1 MWGGPEGSPKI
12 CNLNVKNLTNLQLKT
27 AGCETVSCENQPKKG
42 CVIIMVSQLLD
53 GRYQIIEVI
62 ETGEFGQTYLAKD
75 IRRPGEPQCFVKHL
89 RPGSSEPKLINTTR
103 RLFQKEAEVLEKLG
117 QHDQIPQLFAY
128 FEENEEFFLVES
140 FIAGHSLST
149 EIVPGKPVTEEKI
162 IPLLK
167 ELLEILVFVH
177 GQGVIHRDIKPANLI
192 RRYADNKLVL
202 IDFGSVKEIHIAQR
216 QAPVTV
222 RIGTLEYM
230 PIEQFQYNPQL
241 NSDIYALGMIG
252 IQAMTGL
259 PAYDLP
265 KLRDLK
271 NSNRG
276 EIVWRHLTTC
286 SQALSDVLDNMVR
299 YDFRERYQSAAEA
312 LADLRKIGDRSRAR
326 IPKLTIYREEVDRRS
341 SSRGDITVV
350 GRRILEE
357 LRVSLELQPEE
368 ADAMEDEVLN
378 PYRKYREK
386 GERYEQSLQEAMQQ
400 EYPFSVETREELKRL
415 QQILGLTD
423 EDATRIEELVV
434 PKSLLGK
441 LYKAIAIVLEGHRN
455 PNPPLASS
463 AVLLG
468 VQASSTVSPE
478 VHLNGKTDL
487 SLAQPAPTGAT
498 PTERIASPSTS
509 SAAIVPKEPRKFNPY
524 IAAATIAA
532 LLAAIGGIYGYLKWQ
547 ERQQLVQQ
555 ETQQFNRIDAFY
567 QESNYEGCISQIPT
581 IANTSSAYT
590 SAQNLQEKCQA
601 GLHWKNAKV
610 KNFAQHSDAV
620 GAVAFSPDGLMLASG
635 SKDKTIQIWD
645 LATGKSIRT
654 FPGDSSTIWSVA
666 FDAKGTKLATGT
678 GFWRVMLWDLK
689 TGQVTRSLDH
699 TASVWSVAF
708 SPDGQVVA
716 SGSGDKTTKI
726 SDATT
731 GNLIQNLPDHTD
743 FVYSVAFTPD
753 GKSLVSGSKDK
764 KITIVDVATGSLI
777 KTMEGHGDQVRS
789 VAVSPDGKTIVSGS
803 YDESIKIWNV
813 ETGDLIRSIKGH
825 SDDVVSVAISPDGN
839 FIASGSKDKTI
850 KVWDFETGE
859 LLNTLTGH
867 TDEVYV
873 VTFSPDGKT
882 IASGSK
888 DNTIKLWLR

>member
-1 MWGGPEGSPKI
+1 MSK
-12 CNLNVKNLTNLQLKT
+12 KLTDLQLKT
-27 AGCETVSCENQPKKG
+27 ARSETVSCENQPKKG

-89 RPGSSEPKLINTTR
+89 RPGTSEPKLINTTR

-149 EIVPGKPVTEEKI
+149 EIVPGKPLTEEKM

-271 NSNRG
+271 NSNKG
-276 EIVWRHLTTC
+276 EIVWRHLATC
-286 SQALSDVLDNMVR
+286 SQALADVLDNMVR

-357 LRVSLELQPEE
+357 LRVSLDLQAEE
-368 ADAMEDEVLN
+368 AEAIEDEVLN

-415 QQILGLTD
+415 QQVLGLTD
-423 EDATRIEELVV
+423 EDAARIEELVV
-434 PKSLLGK
+434 PKSLFGK

-455 PNPPLASS
+455 PNPNPPSASS
-463 AVLLG
+463 TLPLG
-468 VQASSTVSPE
+468 VQAIPAVSPE
-478 VHLNGKTDL
+478 VNLNGKGDL
-487 SLAQPAPTGAT
+487 SLAQP
-498 PTERIASPSTS
+498 TERIASASANSSTS

-524 IAAATIAA
+524 LAGATIAA

-547 ERQQLVQQ
+547 ERQQRVQQ
-555 ETQQFNRIDAFY
+555 EAQQLNQIDALY
-567 QESNYEGCISQIPT
+567 KESNYEGCISQIPT
-581 IANTSSAYT
+581 IANTSSTYT
-590 SAQNLQEKCQA
+590 SAQNLQEQCQA

-610 KNFAQHSDAV
+610 KNFAQHSDPV

-654 FPGDSSTIWSVA
+654 FGGDSSTIWSVA
-666 FDAKGTKLATGT
+666 FDSNGTKLATGT

-689 TGQVTRSLDH
+689 TGQVIRSLDH

-726 SDATT
+726 SDAAT
-731 GNLIQNLPDHTD
+731 GNLQQNLPDHTD

-753 GKSLVSGSKDK
+753 GKSLVSASKDK
-764 KITIVDVATGSLI
+764 KITIVDVATGRLL
-777 KTMEGHGDQVRS
+777 KTLEGHGDAVRS

-803 YDESIKIWNV
+803 YDESIKIWNL

-825 SDDVVSVAISPDGN
+825 SDDIVSVAISPDGK

-850 KVWDFETGE
+850 KIWDFATGE

>member
-1 MWGGPEGSPKI
+1 
-12 CNLNVKNLTNLQLKT
+12 
-27 AGCETVSCENQPKKG
+27 
-42 CVIIMVSQLLD
+42 MVSQLLD

-89 RPGSSEPKLINTTR
+89 RPGTKEPKLINTTR

-128 FEENEEFFLVES
+128 FEESEEFFLVES
-140 FIAGHSLST
+140 FIPGHSLST
-149 EIVPGKPVTEEKI
+149 EIVPGKPLAEEKL

-192 RRYADNKLVL
+192 RRYSDNKLVL

-271 NSNRG
+271 NSNKG
-276 EIVWRHLTTC
+276 EIVWRHLAVC
-286 SQALSDVLDNMVR
+286 SQALADVLDNMVR
-299 YDFRERYQSAAEA
+299 YDYRERYQSAAEA

-357 LRVSLELQPEE
+357 LRVSLELLPEE
-368 ADAMEDEVLN
+368 AEAIEDEVLN
-378 PYRKYREK
+378 PYRKYRQK

-400 EYPFSVETREELKRL
+400 EYPFSMETRDELKRL
-415 QQILGLTD
+415 QQVLGLTD
-423 EDATRIEELVV
+423 EDAARIEELVV
-434 PKSLLGK
+434 PKSLFAK
-441 LYKAIAIVLEGHRN
+441 LYKAIATVLDGHRN
-455 PNPPLASS
+455 PNPKTELQPTLA
-463 AVLLG
+463 
-468 VQASSTVSPE
+468 VSPE
-478 VHLNGKTDL
+478 VDLNGKTDL

-498 PTERIASPSTS
+498 PTERIATPP
-509 SAAIVPKEPRKFNPY
+509 AIVPKEPRKFNPY
-524 IAAATIAA
+524 LAGATIAA

-547 ERQQLVQQ
+547 EGEQGLQQ
-555 ETQQFNRIDAFY
+555 EAQQFNQIESLYKA
-567 QESNYEGCISQIPT
+567 SNYEGCINQIPT
-581 IANTSSAYT
+581 IPNTNSSYD
-590 SAQNLQEKCQA
+590 SAQKLQQQCQA
-601 GLHWKNAKV
+601 GLRWKNAKV

-635 SKDKTIQIWD
+635 SKDKTVQIWD

-654 FPGDSSTIWSVA
+654 FAGDSSTIWSVA
-666 FDAKGTKLATGT
+666 FDSSGTKLATGT

-689 TGQVTRSLDH
+689 TGEGTRLLDH

-708 SPDGQVVA
+708 SPDDKLIA

-726 SDATT
+726 SDAVT
-731 GNLIQNLPDHTD
+731 GSLIYNLPDHTD

-764 KITIVDVATGSLI
+764 KITIVDVATGNLI
-777 KTMEGHGDQVRS
+777 KTLEGHGDQVRS

-803 YDESIKIWNV
+803 YDETIKIWDI

-825 SDDVVSVAISPDGN
+825 SDDVVSVAISPDGQ

-850 KVWDFETGE
+850 KIWDFATGE

-873 VTFSPDGKT
+873 VAFSPDGKT

>member
-1 MWGGPEGSPKI
+1 
-12 CNLNVKNLTNLQLKT
+12 
-27 AGCETVSCENQPKKG
+27 
-42 CVIIMVSQLLD
+42 MVSQLLD

-89 RPGSSEPKLINTTR
+89 RPGTTEPKLINTTR

-140 FIAGHSLST
+140 FVAGHSLST
-149 EIVPGKPVTEEKI
+149 EIVPGKPLTEEKM

-192 RRYADNKLVL
+192 RRYSDNKLVL

-271 NSNRG
+271 NSNKG
-276 EIVWRHLTTC
+276 EIVWRHLATC
-286 SQALSDVLDNMVR
+286 SQALADVLDNMVR

-350 GRRILEE
+350 GRRILDE
-357 LRVSLELQPEE
+357 LRVSLELLPEE
-368 ADAMEDEVLN
+368 AEAIEDEVLN

-400 EYPFSVETREELKRL
+400 EYPFSLETRDELKRL
-415 QQILGLTD
+415 QQVLGLTD
-423 EDATRIEELVV
+423 EDAAKIEELVI
-434 PKSLLGK
+434 PKSLFAK
-441 LYKAIAIVLEGHRN
+441 LYKAISTVLEGHRN
-455 PNPPLASS
+455 PNPPPASS
-463 AVLLG
+463 APHLE
-468 VQASSTVSPE
+468 VQASPAVSPQLN
-478 VHLNGKTDL
+478 LNGKTDF

-498 PTERIASPSTS
+498 PTERIASP
-509 SAAIVPKEPRKFNPY
+509 AALVPKETRKFNPY
-524 IAAATIAA
+524 LAGATMAAI
-532 LLAAIGGIYGYLKWQ
+532 LAAIGGIYGYLKWQ
-547 ERQQLVQQ
+547 EWQQLVQK
-555 ETQQFNRIDAFY
+555 ESQQLNQIAGLY
-567 QESNYEGCISQIPT
+567 KASNYEDCISQIPT
-581 IANTSSAYT
+581 IANTSSTYS
-590 SAQNLQEKCQA
+590 SAQELQEQCQA
-601 GLHWKNAKV
+601 GLRWKNAKV

-620 GAVAFSPDGLMLASG
+620 GSVAFSPDGLMLASG

-666 FDAKGTKLATGT
+666 FDSNGTKLATGT

-689 TGQVTRSLDH
+689 TGQVIRSLDH
-699 TASVWSVAF
+699 TASVWSVAL
-708 SPDGQVVA
+708 SPDGQLVA

-731 GNLIQNLPDHTD
+731 GRLIQSFPDHTD

-753 GKSLVSGSKDK
+753 GKSLVSASKDK
-764 KITIVDVATGSLI
+764 KITVVDVATGALL
-777 KTMEGHGDQVRS
+777 KTIEGHGDAVRS

-803 YDESIKIWNV
+803 YDESIKIWNI
-813 ETGDLIRSIKGH
+813 ETGDLIRSINGH
-825 SDDVVSVAISPDGN
+825 SDDIVSVAISPDGK

-850 KVWDFETGE
+850 KVWDFATGE

-867 TDEVYV
+867 SDEVYV
-873 VTFSPDGKT
+873 VTFSPDGRT

>member
-1 MWGGPEGSPKI
+1 
-12 CNLNVKNLTNLQLKT
+12 
-27 AGCETVSCENQPKKG
+27 
-42 CVIIMVSQLLD
+42 MVSQLLD

-89 RPGSSEPKLINTTR
+89 RPGTSEPKLINTTR
-103 RLFQKEAEVLEKLG
+103 RLFQKEAEVLERLG

-140 FIAGHSLST
+140 FVAGHSLST
-149 EIVPGKPVTEEKI
+149 EIVPGKPLTEEQM

-192 RRYADNKLVL
+192 RRYSDNKLVL

-276 EIVWRHLTTC
+276 EIVWRHLAVC
-286 SQALSDVLDNMVR
+286 SQALADVLDNMVR

-326 IPKLTIYREEVDRRS
+326 VPKLTIYREEVDRRS

-357 LRVSLELQPEE
+357 LRVSLELLPEE
-368 ADAMEDEVLN
+368 SDAIEDEVLN

-400 EYPFSVETREELKRL
+400 EYPFSVGTREELKRL
-415 QQILGLTD
+415 QQVLGLTD

-434 PKSLLGK
+434 PKSLFSK
-441 LYKAIAIVLEGHRN
+441 LYKAISIVLEGHRN
-455 PNPPLASS
+455 PNSNPNQPPPSSTQIEVQTSS
-463 AVLLG
+463 AV
-468 VQASSTVSPE
+468 SPE
-478 VHLNGKTDL
+478 INLNGKSDL
-487 SLAQPAPTGAT
+487 SIAPT
-498 PTERIASPSTS
+498 
-509 SAAIVPKEPRKFNPY
+509 AAIAPKEPRKFNPY
-524 IAAATIAA
+524 LAGATIAA
-532 LLAAIGGIYGYLKWQ
+532 LLTAIGGIYGYLKWQ
-547 ERQQLVQQ
+547 ETQQRVQQ
-555 ETQQFNRIDAFY
+555 ESQQLSQIKALY
-567 QESNYEGCISQIPT
+567 TASNYEGCISQIPT
-581 IANTSSAYT
+581 VANTSSSYA
-590 SAQNLQEKCQA
+590 SAQKLQEQCQS
-601 GLHWKNAKV
+601 GLSWKNAKV

-620 GAVAFSPDGLMLASG
+620 GSVAFSPDGLMLASG

-654 FPGDSSTIWSVA
+654 FAGDSSTIWSVA
-666 FDAKGTKLATGT
+666 FDSNGTKLATGT

-689 TGQVTRSLDH
+689 TGQATRTLDH
-699 TASVWSVAF
+699 TASVWSVAL
-708 SPDGQVVA
+708 SPDGKLIA

-731 GNLIQNLPDHTD
+731 GALIYNLPDHTD

-753 GKSLVSGSKDK
+753 GKSLVSASKDK
-764 KITIVDVATGSLI
+764 KITIVDVETGKLL
-777 KTMEGHGDQVRS
+777 KTIEGHGDQVRS
-789 VAVSPDGKTIVSGS
+789 VAVTPDGKTIVSGS
-803 YDESIKIWNV
+803 YDESIKIWNL
-813 ETGDLIRSIKGH
+813 ETGDLMRSIKGH
-825 SDDVVSVAISPDGN
+825 SDDVVSVAISPDGK

-850 KVWDFETGE
+850 KIWDLATGE

>member
-1 MWGGPEGSPKI
+1 
-12 CNLNVKNLTNLQLKT
+12 
-27 AGCETVSCENQPKKG
+27 
-42 CVIIMVSQLLD
+42 MVSQLLD

-89 RPGSSEPKLINTTR
+89 RPGTTEPKLINTTR

-140 FIAGHSLST
+140 FVAGHSLST
-149 EIVPGKPVTEEKI
+149 EIVPGKPLSEEKMI
-162 IPLLK
+162 ALLK

-177 GQGVIHRDIKPANLI
+177 GQGVIHRDIKPGNLI
-192 RRYADNKLVL
+192 RRYSDNKLVL

-271 NSNRG
+271 NSNKG
-276 EIVWRHLTTC
+276 EIVWRHLATC
-286 SQALSDVLDNMVR
+286 SQALADVLDNMVR

-350 GRRILEE
+350 GRRILDE
-357 LRVSLELQPEE
+357 LRVSLELLPEE
-368 ADAMEDEVLN
+368 AEAIEDEVLN

-400 EYPFSVETREELKRL
+400 EYPFSQETRDELKRL
-415 QQILGLTD
+415 QQVLGLTD
-423 EDATRIEELVV
+423 EDAAKIEELVI
-434 PKSLLGK
+434 PKSLFAK
-441 LYKAIAIVLEGHRN
+441 LYKAISTVLEGHRN
-455 PNPPLASS
+455 PSGPAASS
-463 AVLLG
+463 APHLEL
-468 VQASSTVSPE
+468 QASPAVSPQ
-478 VHLNGKTDL
+478 VNLNGKTDF

-498 PTERIASPSTS
+498 PTERIASA
-509 SAAIVPKEPRKFNPY
+509 AAIVPKETRKFNPY
-524 IAAATIAA
+524 LAGATMAAI
-532 LLAAIGGIYGYLKWQ
+532 LAAIGGIYGYLKWQ
-547 ERQQLVQQ
+547 EWQQRAQKESQQLNQI
-555 ETQQFNRIDAFY
+555 EALY
-567 QESNYEGCISQIPT
+567 KASNYEGCISQIPT
-581 IANTSSAYT
+581 IANTSSSYS
-590 SAQNLQEKCQA
+590 SAQKLQEQCQS
-601 GLHWKNAKV
+601 GLRWKNAKV

-620 GAVAFSPDGLMLASG
+620 GSVAFSPDGLMLASG

-666 FDAKGTKLATGT
+666 FDSNGTKLATGT

-689 TGQVTRSLDH
+689 TGQVIRSLDH
-699 TASVWSVAF
+699 TASVWSVAL
-708 SPDGQVVA
+708 SPDGQLVA

-726 SDATT
+726 SDAAT
-731 GNLIQNLPDHTD
+731 GSVIQNLPDHTD

-753 GKSLVSGSKDK
+753 GKSLVSASKDK
-764 KITIVDVATGSLI
+764 TITIVDVATGRLL
-777 KTMEGHGDQVRS
+777 KTLQGHGEPVRS
-789 VAVSPDGKTIVSGS
+789 IAISPDGKTIVSGS
-803 YDESIKIWNV
+803 YDESIKIWNL

-825 SDDVVSVAISPDGN
+825 SDDIVSVAISPDGK

-850 KVWDFETGE
+850 KIWDFATGE

-867 TDEVYV
+867 SDEVYA

>member
-1 MWGGPEGSPKI
+1 
-12 CNLNVKNLTNLQLKT
+12 
-27 AGCETVSCENQPKKG
+27 
-42 CVIIMVSQLLD
+42 MVSQLLD

-75 IRRPGEPQCFVKHL
+75 TRRPGEPQCFVKHL
-89 RPGSSEPKLINTTR
+89 RPGTSEPKLINTTR
-103 RLFQKEAEVLEKLG
+103 RLFEKEAEVLEKLG

-128 FEENEEFFLVES
+128 FEEREEFFLVES
-140 FIAGHSLST
+140 FIAGNSLST
-149 EIVPGKPVTEEKI
+149 EIVPGKPLTEEQM

-192 RRYADNKLVL
+192 RRYSDNKLVL

-216 QAPVTV
+216 QAPITV

-252 IQAMTGL
+252 VQAMTGL

-271 NSNRG
+271 NSSRG
-276 EIVWRHLTTC
+276 EIVWRHLAVC
-286 SQALSDVLDNMVR
+286 SQALADVLDNMVR

-312 LADLRKIGDRSRAR
+312 LADLRKIGDRSRVR
-326 IPKLTIYREEVDRRS
+326 VPKLTIYREEVDRRS

-357 LRVSLELQPEE
+357 LRVSLELLPEE
-368 ADAMEDEVLN
+368 SDAIEDEVLN

-400 EYPFSVETREELKRL
+400 EYPFSVGTREELKRL
-415 QQILGLTD
+415 QQVLGLTD
-423 EDATRIEELVV
+423 EDAARIEELVV
-434 PKSLLGK
+434 PKSLFAK
-441 LYKAIAIVLEGHRN
+441 LYKAISIVLEGHRN
-455 PNPPLASS
+455 PNPNLPPASTTQVEVQTSS
-463 AVLLG
+463 A
-468 VQASSTVSPE
+468 VSPE
-478 VHLNGKTDL
+478 VNLNGKSDL
-487 SLAQPAPTGAT
+487 SLAQPAPTGTT
-498 PTERIASPSTS
+498 PTERIGSST
-509 SAAIVPKEPRKFNPY
+509 AIVPKEPRKFNPY
-524 IAAATIAA
+524 LAGATIAA
-532 LLAAIGGIYGYLKWQ
+532 LLTAIGGIYGYLKWQ
-547 ERQQLVQQ
+547 ETQQRAQQESQQLSQI
-555 ETQQFNRIDAFY
+555 EALYTA
-567 QESNYEGCISQIPT
+567 SNYEGCISQIPT
-581 IANTSSAYT
+581 VAKTSSSYT
-590 SAQNLQEKCQA
+590 SAQKLQEQCQS
-601 GLHWKNAKV
+601 GLRWKNAKV

-620 GAVAFSPDGLMLASG
+620 GSVAFSPDGLMLASG

-654 FPGDSSTIWSVA
+654 FAGDSSTVWSVT
-666 FDAKGTKLATGT
+666 FDSSGTKLATGT

-689 TGQVTRSLDH
+689 TGQATRILDH
-699 TASVWSVAF
+699 TASVWSVAL
-708 SPDGQVVA
+708 SPDGKLIA

-731 GNLIQNLPDHTD
+731 GSLIYNLPDHTD

-753 GKSLVSGSKDK
+753 GKSLVSASKDK
-764 KITIVDVATGSLI
+764 KITIVDVETGKLL
-777 KTMEGHGDQVRS
+777 KTLEGHGDQVRS

-803 YDESIKIWNV
+803 YDESIKIWNL
-813 ETGDLIRSIKGH
+813 ETGDLMRSIKGH
-825 SDDVVSVAISPDGN
+825 SDDIVSVAISPDGK

-850 KVWDFETGE
+850 KIWDFDTGE

>member
-1 MWGGPEGSPKI
+1 
-12 CNLNVKNLTNLQLKT
+12 
-27 AGCETVSCENQPKKG
+27 
-42 CVIIMVSQLLD
+42 MVSQLLD

-89 RPGSSEPKLINTTR
+89 RPGTTEPKLINTTR

-140 FIAGHSLST
+140 FVAGHSLST
-149 EIVPGKPVTEEKI
+149 EIVPGKPLTEEKVI
-162 IPLLK
+162 ALLK

-192 RRYADNKLVL
+192 RRYSDNKLVL

-271 NSNRG
+271 NSNKG
-276 EIVWRHLTTC
+276 EIVWRHLATC
-286 SQALSDVLDNMVR
+286 SQALADVLDNMVR

-350 GRRILEE
+350 GRRILDE
-357 LRVSLELQPEE
+357 LRVSLELLPEE
-368 ADAMEDEVLN
+368 AEAIEDEVLN

-400 EYPFSVETREELKRL
+400 EYPFSPETREELKRL
-415 QQILGLTD
+415 QQVLGLTD
-423 EDATRIEELVV
+423 EDATTIEELVI
-434 PKSLLGK
+434 PKSLFAK
-441 LYKAIAIVLEGHRN
+441 LYKAIATVLEGHRN
-455 PNPPLASS
+455 PNRPP
-463 AVLLG
+463 
-468 VQASSTVSPE
+468 ASSTPQLVELQASPAVSPQ
-478 VHLNGKTDL
+478 VNLNGKTDL
-487 SLAQPAPTGAT
+487 S
-498 PTERIASPSTS
+498 SS
-509 SAAIVPKEPRKFNPY
+509 SAAGIVPKETRKFNPY
-524 IAAATIAA
+524 LAGATIAA
-532 LLAAIGGIYGYLKWQ
+532 ILAAIGGIYGYLKFQQWQ
-547 ERQQLVQQ
+547 QRVQKESQQLNQIQ
-555 ETQQFNRIDAFY
+555 ALY
-567 QESNYEGCISQIPT
+567 KASNYEGCISKIPT
-581 IANTSSAYT
+581 ITKTST
-590 SAQNLQEKCQA
+590 SYSSGQKLQEQCQS
-601 GLHWKNAKV
+601 GLQWKNAKV

-620 GAVAFSPDGLMLASG
+620 GSVAFSPDGLMLASG
-635 SKDKTIQIWD
+635 SKDKTLQIWD

-654 FPGDSSTIWSVA
+654 FAGDSSTVWSVA
-666 FDAKGTKLATGT
+666 FDSNGTRLATGT

-689 TGQVTRSLDH
+689 TGQVIRSLDH
-699 TASVWSVAF
+699 TASVWSVAL
-708 SPDGQVVA
+708 SPDGQLIA
-716 SGSGDKTTKI
+716 SGSGDKTTKM

-731 GNLIQNLPDHTD
+731 GRLIQNLPDHTD

-753 GKSLVSGSKDK
+753 GKSLISASKDK
-764 KITIVDVATGSLI
+764 KITVVDVATGGLL
-777 KTMEGHGDQVRS
+777 KTLEGHGDAVRS

-803 YDESIKIWNV
+803 YDESIKIWNL

-825 SDDVVSVAISPDGN
+825 SDDIVSVAISPDGK

-850 KVWDFETGE
+850 KIWDLATGE

-867 TDEVYV
+867 SDEVYV

>member
-1 MWGGPEGSPKI
+1 
-12 CNLNVKNLTNLQLKT
+12 
-27 AGCETVSCENQPKKG
+27 
-42 CVIIMVSQLLD
+42 MVSQLLD

-89 RPGSSEPKLINTTR
+89 RPGTSEPKLINTTR
-103 RLFQKEAEVLEKLG
+103 RLFQKEAEVLERLG

-140 FIAGHSLST
+140 FVAGHSLST
-149 EIVPGKPVTEEKI
+149 EIVPGKPLTEEQM

-192 RRYADNKLVL
+192 RRYSDNKLVL

-276 EIVWRHLTTC
+276 EIVWRHLAVC
-286 SQALSDVLDNMVR
+286 SQALADVLDNMVR

-326 IPKLTIYREEVDRRS
+326 VPKLTIYREEVDRRS

-357 LRVSLELQPEE
+357 LRVSLELLPEE
-368 ADAMEDEVLN
+368 SDAIEDEVLN

-400 EYPFSVETREELKRL
+400 EYPFSVGTREELKRL
-415 QQILGLTD
+415 QQVLGLTD

-434 PKSLLGK
+434 PKSLFSK

-455 PNPPLASS
+455 PNSNPNQPPPSNTQIEVQTSS
-463 AVLLG
+463 AV
-468 VQASSTVSPE
+468 SPE
-478 VHLNGKTDL
+478 INLNGKSDL
-487 SLAQPAPTGAT
+487 SIAPT
-498 PTERIASPSTS
+498 
-509 SAAIVPKEPRKFNPY
+509 AAIAPKEPRKFNPY
-524 IAAATIAA
+524 LAGATIAA
-532 LLAAIGGIYGYLKWQ
+532 LLTAIGGIYGYLKWQ
-547 ERQQLVQQ
+547 ETQQRVQQ
-555 ETQQFNRIDAFY
+555 ESQQLSQIEALY
-567 QESNYEGCISQIPT
+567 TASNYEGCISQIPT
-581 IANTSSAYT
+581 IATTSTSYA
-590 SAQNLQEKCQA
+590 SAQNLQEQCQA
-601 GLHWKNAKV
+601 GLRWKNAKV

-620 GAVAFSPDGLMLASG
+620 GSVAFSPDGLMLASG

-654 FPGDSSTIWSVA
+654 FAGDSSTIWSVA
-666 FDAKGTKLATGT
+666 FDSNGTKLATGT

-689 TGQVTRSLDH
+689 TGQATRTLDH
-699 TASVWSVAF
+699 TASVWSVAL
-708 SPDGQVVA
+708 SPDGKLIA

-726 SDATT
+726 SDATN
-731 GNLIQNLPDHTD
+731 GNLIYNLPDHTD

-753 GKSLVSGSKDK
+753 GKSLVSASKDK
-764 KITIVDVATGSLI
+764 KITIVDVETGKLL
-777 KTMEGHGDQVRS
+777 KTLEGHGDQVRS
-789 VAVSPDGKTIVSGS
+789 VAVTPDGKTIVSGS
-803 YDESIKIWNV
+803 YDESIKIWNL
-813 ETGDLIRSIKGH
+813 ETGDLMRSIKGH
-825 SDDVVSVAISPDGN
+825 SDDVVSVAISPDGK

-850 KVWDFETGE
+850 KIWDLATGE

>member
-1 MWGGPEGSPKI
+1 
-12 CNLNVKNLTNLQLKT
+12 
-27 AGCETVSCENQPKKG
+27 
-42 CVIIMVSQLLD
+42 MVSQLLD

-89 RPGSSEPKLINTTR
+89 RPGTSEPKLINTTR

-140 FIAGHSLST
+140 FVAGHSLST
-149 EIVPGKPVTEEKI
+149 EIVPGKPLTEEKVI
-162 IPLLK
+162 ALLK

-192 RRYADNKLVL
+192 RRYSDNKLVL

-271 NSNRG
+271 NSNKG
-276 EIVWRHLTTC
+276 EIVWRHLATC
-286 SQALSDVLDNMVR
+286 SQGLADVLDNMVR

-350 GRRILEE
+350 GRRILDE
-357 LRVSLELQPEE
+357 LRVSLELLPEE
-368 ADAMEDEVLN
+368 AEAIEDEVLN

-400 EYPFSVETREELKRL
+400 EYPFSLETRDELKRL
-415 QQILGLTD
+415 QQVLGLTD
-423 EDATRIEELVV
+423 EDAARIEELVI
-434 PKSLLGK
+434 PKSLFAK
-441 LYKAIAIVLEGHRN
+441 LYKAIATVLEGHRN
-455 PNPPLASS
+455 PNGPPASS
-463 AVLLG
+463 APQLEL
-468 VQASSTVSPE
+468 QASPAVSPQ
-478 VHLNGKTDL
+478 VNLNGKTHL
-487 SLAQPAPTGAT
+487 S
-498 PTERIASPSTS
+498 RASA
-509 SAAIVPKEPRKFNPY
+509 AAIVPKKTRKFNFY
-524 IAAATIAA
+524 LAGATIAA
-532 LLAAIGGIYGYLKWQ
+532 ILAAIGGIYGYLKVQQWQ
-547 ERQQLVQQ
+547 QRVQKESQQLNQI
-555 ETQQFNRIDAFY
+555 EALY
-567 QESNYEGCISQIPT
+567 KASNYEGCISQIPT
-581 IANTSSAYT
+581 IANTSSSYS
-590 SAQNLQEKCQA
+590 SAQKLQEQCQS
-601 GLHWKNAKV
+601 GLLWKNAKV

-620 GAVAFSPDGLMLASG
+620 GSVAFSPDGLMLASG

-645 LATGKSIRT
+645 LATGKSLRT
-654 FPGDSSTIWSVA
+654 FAGDSSTIWSVA
-666 FDAKGTKLATGT
+666 FDSNGTRLATGT

-689 TGQVTRSLDH
+689 TGQVIRSLDH
-699 TASVWSVAF
+699 TASVWSVAL
-708 SPDGQVVA
+708 SPDGQLIA

-731 GNLIQNLPDHTD
+731 GSLIQNLSDHTD

-753 GKSLVSGSKDK
+753 GKSLISASKDK
-764 KITIVDVATGSLI
+764 KITVVDVATRGLL
-777 KTMEGHGDQVRS
+777 KTLEGHGDAVRS

-803 YDESIKIWNV
+803 HDETIKIWNL

-825 SDDVVSVAISPDGN
+825 SDDIVSVAISPDGK

-850 KVWDFETGE
+850 KIWELATGE

-867 TDEVYV
+867 SDEVYV

>member
-1 MWGGPEGSPKI
+1 
-12 CNLNVKNLTNLQLKT
+12 
-27 AGCETVSCENQPKKG
+27 
-42 CVIIMVSQLLD
+42 MVSQLLD

-89 RPGSSEPKLINTTR
+89 RPGTSEPKLINTTR
-103 RLFQKEAEVLEKLG
+103 RLFQKEAEVLERLG

-140 FIAGHSLST
+140 FVAGHSLST
-149 EIVPGKPVTEEKI
+149 EIVPGKPLTEEQM

-192 RRYADNKLVL
+192 RRYSDNKLVL

-276 EIVWRHLTTC
+276 EIVWRHLAVC
-286 SQALSDVLDNMVR
+286 SQALADVLDNMVR

-326 IPKLTIYREEVDRRS
+326 VPKLTIYREEVDRRS

-357 LRVSLELQPEE
+357 LRVSLELLPEE
-368 ADAMEDEVLN
+368 SDAIEDEVLN

-400 EYPFSVETREELKRL
+400 EYPFSVGTREELKRL
-415 QQILGLTD
+415 QQVLGLTD

-434 PKSLLGK
+434 PKSLFAK
-441 LYKAIAIVLEGHRN
+441 LYKAISIVLEGHRN
-455 PNPPLASS
+455 PNSNPNQPPPSNTQIEVQTSS
-463 AVLLG
+463 AV
-468 VQASSTVSPE
+468 SPE
-478 VHLNGKTDL
+478 INLNGKSDL
-487 SLAQPAPTGAT
+487 SIAPT
-498 PTERIASPSTS
+498 
-509 SAAIVPKEPRKFNPY
+509 AAIAPKEPRKFNPY
-524 IAAATIAA
+524 LAGATIAA
-532 LLAAIGGIYGYLKWQ
+532 LLTAIGGIYGYLKWQ
-547 ERQQLVQQ
+547 ETQQRVQQ
-555 ETQQFNRIDAFY
+555 ESQQLSQIEALY
-567 QESNYEGCISQIPT
+567 TASNYEGCISQIPT
-581 IANTSSAYT
+581 VANTSSSYA
-590 SAQNLQEKCQA
+590 SAQKLQEQCQS
-601 GLHWKNAKV
+601 GLSWKNAKV

-620 GAVAFSPDGLMLASG
+620 GSVAFSPDGLMLASG

-654 FPGDSSTIWSVA
+654 FAGDSSTIWSVA
-666 FDAKGTKLATGT
+666 FDSNGTKLATGT

-689 TGQVTRSLDH
+689 TGQATRTLDH
-699 TASVWSVAF
+699 TASVWSVAL
-708 SPDGQVVA
+708 SPDGKLIA

-731 GNLIQNLPDHTD
+731 GALIYNLPDHTD

-753 GKSLVSGSKDK
+753 GKSLVSASKDK
-764 KITIVDVATGSLI
+764 KITIVDVETGKLL
-777 KTMEGHGDQVRS
+777 KTIEGHGDQVRS
-789 VAVSPDGKTIVSGS
+789 VAVTPDGKTIVSGS
-803 YDESIKIWNV
+803 YDESIKIWNL
-813 ETGDLIRSIKGH
+813 ETGDLMRSIKGH
-825 SDDVVSVAISPDGN
+825 SDDVVSVAISPDGK

-850 KVWDFETGE
+850 KIWDLATGE

>member
-1 MWGGPEGSPKI
+1 
-12 CNLNVKNLTNLQLKT
+12 
-27 AGCETVSCENQPKKG
+27 
-42 CVIIMVSQLLD
+42 MVSQLLD

-89 RPGSSEPKLINTTR
+89 RPGTTEPKLINTTR

-140 FIAGHSLST
+140 FVAGHSLST
-149 EIVPGKPVTEEKI
+149 EIVPGKPLSEEKMI
-162 IPLLK
+162 ALLK

-192 RRYADNKLVL
+192 RRYSDNKLVL

-271 NSNRG
+271 NSNKG
-276 EIVWRHLTTC
+276 EIVWRHLATC
-286 SQALSDVLDNMVR
+286 SQALADVLDNMVR

-350 GRRILEE
+350 GRRILDE
-357 LRVSLELQPEE
+357 LRVSLELLPEE
-368 ADAMEDEVLN
+368 AEAIEDEVLN

-415 QQILGLTD
+415 QQVLGLTD
-423 EDATRIEELVV
+423 EDAATIEELVI
-434 PKSLLGK
+434 PKSLFAK
-441 LYKAIAIVLEGHRN
+441 LYKAITTVLEGHRN
-455 PNPPLASS
+455 PNGLPPSS
-463 AVLLG
+463 APHLEL
-468 VQASSTVSPE
+468 QASPAVSPQ
-478 VHLNGKTDL
+478 VNLNGKTDL

-498 PTERIASPSTS
+498 PTERIASP
-509 SAAIVPKEPRKFNPY
+509 AAIVPKETRKFNPY
-524 IAAATIAA
+524 LAGATIAA
-532 LLAAIGGIYGYLKWQ
+532 ILAAIGGVYGYLKWQ
-547 ERQQLVQQ
+547 EWQQRVQKESQ
-555 ETQQFNRIDAFY
+555 QITQIEALY
-567 QESNYEGCISQIPT
+567 KASNYEGCISQIPT
-581 IANTSSAYT
+581 IADTSSSYS
-590 SAQNLQEKCQA
+590 SAQELQEQCQA
-601 GLHWKNAKV
+601 GLRWKNAKV

-620 GAVAFSPDGLMLASG
+620 GSVAFSPDGLMLASG
-635 SKDKTIQIWD
+635 SKDKSIQIWD

-654 FPGDSSTIWSVA
+654 FPGDSSTVWSVA
-666 FDAKGTKLATGT
+666 FDSNGTRLATGT

-689 TGQVTRSLDH
+689 TGQVIRSLDH
-699 TASVWSVAF
+699 TASVWSVAL
-708 SPDGQVVA
+708 SPDGQLVA
-716 SGSGDKTTKI
+716 SASGDKTTKI

-731 GNLIQNLPDHTD
+731 GRLIYNLPDHTD

-753 GKSLVSGSKDK
+753 GKSLISASKDN
-764 KITIVDVATGSLI
+764 KITVVDVATGRLL
-777 KTMEGHGDQVRS
+777 TTLEGHGDAVRS

-803 YDESIKIWNV
+803 YDESIKIWNL

-825 SDDVVSVAISPDGN
+825 SDDIVSVAISPDGQ

-850 KVWDFETGE
+850 KIWDFATGE

-867 TDEVYV
+867 SDEVYV

>member
-1 MWGGPEGSPKI
+1 
-12 CNLNVKNLTNLQLKT
+12 
-27 AGCETVSCENQPKKG
+27 
-42 CVIIMVSQLLD
+42 MVSQLLD

-75 IRRPGEPQCFVKHL
+75 TRRPGEPQCFVKHL
-89 RPGSSEPKLINTTR
+89 RPGTSEPKLINTTR
-103 RLFQKEAEVLEKLG
+103 RLFEKEAEVLEKLG

-128 FEENEEFFLVES
+128 FEEREEFFLVES
-140 FIAGHSLST
+140 FVAGNSLST
-149 EIVPGKPVTEEKI
+149 EIVPGKPLTEEQM

-192 RRYADNKLVL
+192 RRYSDNKLVL

-216 QAPVTV
+216 QAPITV

-271 NSNRG
+271 NSSRG

-286 SQALSDVLDNMVR
+286 SQALADVLDNMVR

-312 LADLRKIGDRSRAR
+312 LADLRKIGDRSRVR
-326 IPKLTIYREEVDRRS
+326 VPKLTIYREEVDRRS
-341 SSRGDITVV
+341 SSRGDITLV

-357 LRVSLELQPEE
+357 LRVSLELLPEE
-368 ADAMEDEVLN
+368 SEAIEDEVLN

-415 QQILGLTD
+415 QQVLGLTD
-423 EDATRIEELVV
+423 EDAIRIEELVV

-455 PNPPLASS
+455 PNPNLPTASTTQVEVQTSS
-463 AVLLG
+463 A
-468 VQASSTVSPE
+468 VSPE
-478 VHLNGKTDL
+478 VNLNGKSDL
-487 SLAQPAPTGAT
+487 SLAQPAPTGTT
-498 PTERIASPSTS
+498 PTERIGSST
-509 SAAIVPKEPRKFNPY
+509 AISPKEPRKFNPY
-524 IAAATIAA
+524 LAGATIAA
-532 LLAAIGGIYGYLKWQ
+532 LLTAIGGIYGYLKWQ
-547 ERQQLVQQ
+547 ERQQQVQQ

-581 IANTSSAYT
+581 IANTSSTYT

-654 FPGDSSTIWSVA
+654 FPGDSATIWSVA

-731 GNLIQNLPDHTD
+731 GSLIYNLPDHTD

-753 GKSLVSGSKDK
+753 GKSLVSASKDK
-764 KITIVDVATGSLI
+764 KITIVDVETGKLL
-777 KTMEGHGDQVRS
+777 KTLEGHGDQVRS

-803 YDESIKIWNV
+803 YDESIKIWNL

-825 SDDVVSVAISPDGN
+825 SDDIVSVAISPDGK

-850 KVWDFETGE
+850 KIWDFDTGE

>member
-1 MWGGPEGSPKI
+1 
-12 CNLNVKNLTNLQLKT
+12 
-27 AGCETVSCENQPKKG
+27 
-42 CVIIMVSQLLD
+42 MVSQLLD

-89 RPGSSEPKLINTTR
+89 RPGTTEPKLINTTR
-103 RLFQKEAEVLEKLG
+103 RLFQKEAEVLERLG

-140 FIAGHSLST
+140 FVAGHSLST
-149 EIVPGKPVTEEKI
+149 EIVPGKPLSEEKMI
-162 IPLLK
+162 SLLK

-192 RRYADNKLVL
+192 RRYSDNKLVL

-271 NSNRG
+271 NSNKG
-276 EIVWRHLTTC
+276 EIVWRHLATC
-286 SQALSDVLDNMVR
+286 SQALADVLDNMVR

-350 GRRILEE
+350 GRRILDE
-357 LRVSLELQPEE
+357 LRVSLELLPEE
-368 ADAMEDEVLN
+368 AEAIEDEVLN
-378 PYRKYREK
+378 PYRKYRQK

-400 EYPFSVETREELKRL
+400 EYPFSQETRDELKRL
-415 QQILGLTD
+415 QQVLGLTD
-423 EDATRIEELVV
+423 EDAAKIEELVI
-434 PKSLLGK
+434 PKSLFAK
-441 LYKAIAIVLEGHRN
+441 LYKAISTVLEGHRN
-455 PNPPLASS
+455 PSGLPASS
-463 AVLLG
+463 APQLEL
-468 VQASSTVSPE
+468 QASPAVSSQ
-478 VHLNGKTDL
+478 VNLNGKTDF

-498 PTERIASPSTS
+498 PTERIASP
-509 SAAIVPKEPRKFNPY
+509 AALVPKETRKFNPY
-524 IAAATIAA
+524 LAGATIAA
-532 LLAAIGGIYGYLKWQ
+532 ILAAIGGLYGYLKWQ
-547 ERQQLVQQ
+547 EWEQRAQKESQQLNQ
-555 ETQQFNRIDAFY
+555 IAALY
-567 QESNYEGCISQIPT
+567 KASNYEDCISQIPT
-581 IANTSSAYT
+581 IANTSSSYA
-590 SAQNLQEKCQA
+590 SALELQEQCQA
-601 GLHWKNAKV
+601 GLRWKNAKV

-620 GAVAFSPDGLMLASG
+620 GSVAFSPDGLMLASG

-666 FDAKGTKLATGT
+666 FDSNGTKLATGT

-689 TGQVTRSLDH
+689 TGQVIRSLDH
-699 TASVWSVAF
+699 TASVWSVAL
-708 SPDGQVVA
+708 SPDGELVA

-726 SDATT
+726 SDAAT
-731 GNLIQNLPDHTD
+731 GTLIQNFPDHTD

-753 GKSLVSGSKDK
+753 GKSLVSASKDK
-764 KITIVDVATGSLI
+764 KITVVDVATGRLL
-777 KTMEGHGDQVRS
+777 KTIEGHGDAVRS
-789 VAVSPDGKTIVSGS
+789 VAVSPDGQTIVSGS
-803 YDESIKIWNV
+803 YDESIKIWNI
-813 ETGDLIRSIKGH
+813 ETGDLIRSIQGH
-825 SDDVVSVAISPDGN
+825 SDDIVSVAISPDGK

-850 KVWDFETGE
+850 KVWDFATGE

-867 TDEVYV
+867 SDEVYV

>member
-1 MWGGPEGSPKI
+1 
-12 CNLNVKNLTNLQLKT
+12 
-27 AGCETVSCENQPKKG
+27 
-42 CVIIMVSQLLD
+42 MVSQLLD

-75 IRRPGEPQCFVKHL
+75 TRRPGEPQCFVKHL
-89 RPGSSEPKLINTTR
+89 RPGTSEPKLINTTR

-149 EIVPGKPVTEEKI
+149 EIVPGKPVAEEKV

-276 EIVWRHLTTC
+276 EIVWRHLTSC
-286 SQALSDVLDNMVR
+286 SQALADVLDNMVR

-312 LADLRKIGDRSRAR
+312 LADLRKIGDRSRTR
-326 IPKLTIYREEVDRRS
+326 VPKLTIYREEVDRRS

-368 ADAMEDEVLN
+368 AEAIEDEVLN

-386 GERYEQSLQEAMQQ
+386 GERYEQSLQETMQQ
-400 EYPFSVETREELKRL
+400 EYPFSANTREELKRL
-415 QQILGLTD
+415 QQVLGLTD
-423 EDATRIEELVV
+423 EDAARIEELVV
-434 PKSLLGK
+434 PKSLFGK

-455 PNPPLASS
+455 PNAIVPPASS
-463 AVLLG
+463 TLPLG
-468 VQASSTVSPE
+468 VQAIPAASPE
-478 VHLNGKTDL
+478 VNLNGKGNL
-487 SLAQPAPTGAT
+487 S
-498 PTERIASPSTS
+498 IALDSTS
-509 SAAIVPKEPRKFNPY
+509 ASAIVPKEPRKINPY

-532 LLAAIGGIYGYLKWQ
+532 LLTAIGGIYGYLKWQ
-547 ERQQLVQQ
+547 ERQQQVQQ
-555 ETQQFNRIDAFY
+555 ETQQFNQIEAFY

-581 IANTSSAYT
+581 IAKTSSTYT

-689 TGQVTRSLDH
+689 TGQATRSLDH
-699 TASVWSVAF
+699 SASVWSVAI
-708 SPDGQVVA
+708 SPDGQLVA
-716 SGSGDKTTKI
+716 SASGDKTTKI

-731 GNLIQNLPDHTD
+731 GNLLQNLPDHTD

-753 GKSLVSGSKDK
+753 GKNLVSASKDK
-764 KITIVDVATGSLI
+764 KITIVDVATGRLL
-777 KTMEGHGDQVRS
+777 KTIEGHGDAVRS

-803 YDESIKIWNV
+803 YDESIKIWNL
-813 ETGDLIRSIKGH
+813 ESGDLIRSIKGH
-825 SDDVVSVAISPDGN
+825 SDDIVSVAISPDGK

-850 KVWDFETGE
+850 KIWDFDTGE

>member
-1 MWGGPEGSPKI
+1 
-12 CNLNVKNLTNLQLKT
+12 
-27 AGCETVSCENQPKKG
+27 
-42 CVIIMVSQLLD
+42 MVSQLLD

-75 IRRPGEPQCFVKHL
+75 TRRPGEPQCFVKHL
-89 RPGSSEPKLINTTR
+89 RPGTSEPKLINTTR

-128 FEENEEFFLVES
+128 FEEDEEFFLVES
-140 FIAGHSLST
+140 FVAGHSLST
-149 EIVPGKPVTEEKI
+149 EIVPGKPLTEEQM

-192 RRYADNKLVL
+192 RRYPDNKLVL

-276 EIVWRHLTTC
+276 EIVWRHLAAC
-286 SQALSDVLDNMVR
+286 SQALADVLDNMVR

-326 IPKLTIYREEVDRRS
+326 VPKLTIYREEVDRRS

-357 LRVSLELQPEE
+357 LRVSLELLPEE
-368 ADAMEDEVLN
+368 SDAIEDEVLN

-400 EYPFSVETREELKRL
+400 EYPFSAETREELKRL
-415 QQILGLTD
+415 QQVLGLTD
-423 EDATRIEELVV
+423 EDAARIEELVV
-434 PKSLLGK
+434 PKSLFSK
-441 LYKAIAIVLEGHRN
+441 LYKAISIVLEGHRN
-455 PNPPLASS
+455 PNPNPPPASS
-463 AVLLG
+463 AQLEM
-468 VQASSTVSPE
+468 QPSSAVSPQ
-478 VHLNGKTDL
+478 VHLNGKSDL
-487 SLAQPAPTGAT
+487 PTSQPAPVGAA
-498 PTERIASPSTS
+498 PTDRIAPT
-509 SAAIVPKEPRKFNPY
+509 AAIVPKEPRKFNAY
-524 IAAATIAA
+524 LAGATIAA
-532 LLAAIGGIYGYLKWQ
+532 LLSAIGGIYGYLKWQ
-547 ERQQLVQQ
+547 ETQQRVQQ
-555 ETQQFNRIDAFY
+555 ESQQLSQIEALY
-567 QESNYEGCISQIPT
+567 TASNYEGCISQIPT
-581 IANTSSAYT
+581 VAKTSSSYT
-590 SAQNLQEKCQA
+590 SAQNLQEQCQS
-601 GLHWKNAKV
+601 GLQWKNAKV

-620 GAVAFSPDGLMLASG
+620 GSVAFSPDGLMLASG

-654 FPGDSSTIWSVA
+654 FPGDSSTVWSVV
-666 FDAKGTKLATGT
+666 FDSSGTKLATGT

-689 TGQVTRSLDH
+689 TGQATRTLDH
-699 TASVWSVAF
+699 TASVWSVAL
-708 SPDGQVVA
+708 SPDGKLIA

-726 SDATT
+726 SDATN
-731 GNLIQNLPDHTD
+731 GSLIYNLPDHTD

-753 GKSLVSGSKDK
+753 GKSLVSASKDK
-764 KITIVDVATGSLI
+764 KITIVDVATGKLL
-777 KTMEGHGDQVRS
+777 KTIEGHGDQVRS
-789 VAVSPDGKTIVSGS
+789 IAITPDGKTIVSGS
-803 YDESIKIWNV
+803 YDESIKIWNLD
-813 ETGDLIRSIKGH
+813 TGDLMRSIKGH
-825 SDDVVSVAISPDGN
+825 SDDVVSVAISPDGK

-850 KVWDFETGE
+850 KIWDLATGE

>member
-1 MWGGPEGSPKI
+1 
-12 CNLNVKNLTNLQLKT
+12 
-27 AGCETVSCENQPKKG
+27 
-42 CVIIMVSQLLD
+42 MVSQLLD

-89 RPGSSEPKLINTTR
+89 RPGTKEPKLINTTR

-140 FIAGHSLST
+140 FIPGHSLST
-149 EIVPGKPVTEEKI
+149 EIVPGKPLAEEKL

-192 RRYADNKLVL
+192 RRYSDNKLVL

-271 NSNRG
+271 NSNKG
-276 EIVWRHLTTC
+276 EIVWRHLAVC
-286 SQALSDVLDNMVR
+286 SQALADVLDNMVR
-299 YDFRERYQSAAEA
+299 YDYRERYQSAAEA

-357 LRVSLELQPEE
+357 LRVSLELLPDE
-368 ADAMEDEVLN
+368 AEAIEDEVLN
-378 PYRKYREK
+378 PYRKYRQK
-386 GERYEQSLQEAMQQ
+386 GERYEQSLHEAMQQ
-400 EYPFSVETREELKRL
+400 EYPFSLETRDELKRL
-415 QQILGLTD
+415 QQVLGLTD
-423 EDATRIEELVV
+423 EDAARIEELVV
-434 PKSLLGK
+434 PKSLFAK
-441 LYKAIAIVLEGHRN
+441 LYKAIATVLDGHRN
-455 PNPPLASS
+455 PNPKTELQPTLA
-463 AVLLG
+463 
-468 VQASSTVSPE
+468 VSPE
-478 VHLNGKTDL
+478 VDLNGKTDL

-498 PTERIASPSTS
+498 PTERIATPP
-509 SAAIVPKEPRKFNPY
+509 AIVLKEPRKFNPY
-524 IAAATIAA
+524 LAGATFAA

-547 ERQQLVQQ
+547 EGEQGLQQEAQQLNQI
-555 ETQQFNRIDAFY
+555 ESLYKA
-567 QESNYEGCISQIPT
+567 SNYEGCINQIPT
-581 IANTSSAYT
+581 IPNTNSSYD
-590 SAQNLQEKCQA
+590 SAQKLQQQCQA
-601 GLHWKNAKV
+601 GLRWKNAKV

-635 SKDKTIQIWD
+635 SKDKTVQIWD

-654 FPGDSSTIWSVA
+654 FAGDSSTIWSVA
-666 FDAKGTKLATGT
+666 FNSSGTKLATGT

-689 TGQVTRSLDH
+689 TGEGTRLLDH

-708 SPDGQVVA
+708 SPDDKLIA

-726 SDATT
+726 SDAAT
-731 GNLIQNLPDHTD
+731 GSLIYNLPDHTD

-764 KITIVDVATGSLI
+764 KITIVDVATGNLI
-777 KTMEGHGDQVRS
+777 KTLEGHGDQVRS

-803 YDESIKIWNV
+803 YDETIKIWDI

-825 SDDVVSVAISPDGN
+825 SDDIVSVAISPDGK

-850 KVWDFETGE
+850 KIWDFATGE

-873 VTFSPDGKT
+873 VAFSPDGKT

>member
-1 MWGGPEGSPKI
+1 LWGGPEGSPKI

-341 SSRGDITVV
+341 SNRGDITVV

-415 QQILGLTD
+415 QQVLGLTD

>member
-1 MWGGPEGSPKI
+1 
-12 CNLNVKNLTNLQLKT
+12 
-27 AGCETVSCENQPKKG
+27 
-42 CVIIMVSQLLD
+42 MVSQILD

-89 RPGSSEPKLINTTR
+89 RPGTTEPKLINTTR

-140 FIAGHSLST
+140 FVAGHSLST
-149 EIVPGKPVTEEKI
+149 EIVPGKPLTEEKLI
-162 IPLLK
+162 ALLK

-192 RRYADNKLVL
+192 RRYSDNKLVL

-271 NSNRG
+271 NSNKG
-276 EIVWRHLTTC
+276 EIVWRHLAAC
-286 SQALSDVLDNMVR
+286 SQALADVLDNMVR

-350 GRRILEE
+350 GRRILDE
-357 LRVSLELQPEE
+357 LRVSLELLPEE
-368 ADAMEDEVLN
+368 AEAIEDEVLN

-400 EYPFSVETREELKRL
+400 EYPFSLETRDELKRL
-415 QQILGLTD
+415 QQVLGLTD
-423 EDATRIEELVV
+423 EDAAKIEELVI
-434 PKSLLGK
+434 PKSLFAK
-441 LYKAIAIVLEGHRN
+441 LYKAITTVLEGHRN
-455 PNPPLASS
+455 PNPPPASS
-463 AVLLG
+463 APQLEL
-468 VQASSTVSPE
+468 QASPAVSPQ
-478 VHLNGKTDL
+478 VNLNGKTDL
-487 SLAQPAPTGAT
+487 S
-498 PTERIASPSTS
+498 S
-509 SAAIVPKEPRKFNPY
+509 SSAAAIVPKETRKFNPY
-524 IAAATIAA
+524 LAGATIATI
-532 LLAAIGGIYGYLKWQ
+532 LAAIGGIYGYLKLQEWQ
-547 ERQQLVQQ
+547 QRVQKESQQVNQIEALYK
-555 ETQQFNRIDAFY
+555 A
-567 QESNYEGCISQIPT
+567 SNYEGCISQIPT
-581 IANTSSAYT
+581 IANTSSSYS
-590 SAQNLQEKCQA
+590 SAQELQQQCQS
-601 GLHWKNAKV
+601 GLQWKNAKV

-620 GAVAFSPDGLMLASG
+620 GSVAFSPDGLMLASG

-645 LATGKSIRT
+645 LATGKSLRT
-654 FPGDSSTIWSVA
+654 FAGDSSTIWSVA
-666 FDAKGTKLATGT
+666 FDSNGTRLATGT

-689 TGQVTRSLDH
+689 TGQVIRSLDH
-699 TASVWSVAF
+699 TASVWSVAM
-708 SPDGQVVA
+708 SPDGQLIA

-726 SDATT
+726 SDART
-731 GNLIQNLPDHTD
+731 GSLIQNFPDHTD

-753 GKSLVSGSKDK
+753 GKSLISASKDK
-764 KITIVDVATGSLI
+764 KITVVDVATGRLL
-777 KTMEGHGDQVRS
+777 KTLEGHGDAVRS

-803 YDESIKIWNV
+803 YDESIKIWNL

-825 SDDVVSVAISPDGN
+825 SDDIVSVAISPDGK

-850 KVWDFETGE
+850 KIWDLATGE

-867 TDEVYV
+867 SDEVYV

>member
-1 MWGGPEGSPKI
+1 
-12 CNLNVKNLTNLQLKT
+12 
-27 AGCETVSCENQPKKG
+27 
-42 CVIIMVSQLLD
+42 MVSQLLD

-89 RPGSSEPKLINTTR
+89 RPGTTEPKLINTTR

-140 FIAGHSLST
+140 FVAGHSLST
-149 EIVPGKPVTEEKI
+149 EIVPGKPLSEEKMI
-162 IPLLK
+162 ALLK

-177 GQGVIHRDIKPANLI
+177 GQGVIHRDIKPGNLI
-192 RRYADNKLVL
+192 RRYSDNKLVL

-271 NSNRG
+271 NSNKG
-276 EIVWRHLTTC
+276 EIVWRHLATC
-286 SQALSDVLDNMVR
+286 SQALADVLDNMVR

-350 GRRILEE
+350 GRRILDE
-357 LRVSLELQPEE
+357 LRVSLELLPEE
-368 ADAMEDEVLN
+368 AEAIEDEVLN

-400 EYPFSVETREELKRL
+400 EYPFSLETRDELKRL
-415 QQILGLTD
+415 QQVLGLTD
-423 EDATRIEELVV
+423 EDAAKIEELVI
-434 PKSLLGK
+434 PKSLFAK
-441 LYKAIAIVLEGHRN
+441 LYKAISTVLEGHRN
-455 PNPPLASS
+455 PNLPPASS
-463 AVLLG
+463 APHLEL
-468 VQASSTVSPE
+468 QASPAVSSQ
-478 VHLNGKTDL
+478 VNLNGKTDF

-498 PTERIASPSTS
+498 PTERIAS
-509 SAAIVPKEPRKFNPY
+509 AAALVPKEPRKFNPY
-524 IAAATIAA
+524 LAGATMAAI
-532 LLAAIGGIYGYLKWQ
+532 LAAIGGIYGYLKWQ
-547 ERQQLVQQ
+547 EWQQLAQKESQQ
-555 ETQQFNRIDAFY
+555 LNQIEALY
-567 QESNYEGCISQIPT
+567 KASNYEGCISQIPT
-581 IANTSSAYT
+581 IANTSSTYS
-590 SAQNLQEKCQA
+590 SAQELQEQCQA
-601 GLHWKNAKV
+601 GLRWQNAKV

-620 GAVAFSPDGLMLASG
+620 GSVAFSPDGLMLASG

-666 FDAKGTKLATGT
+666 FDSNGTKLATGT

-689 TGQVTRSLDH
+689 TGQVIRSLDH
-699 TASVWSVAF
+699 TASVWSVAL
-708 SPDGQVVA
+708 SPDGQLVA

-726 SDATT
+726 SDAAT
-731 GNLIQNLPDHTD
+731 GRLIQSFPDHTD

-753 GKSLVSGSKDK
+753 GKSLVSASKDK
-764 KITIVDVATGSLI
+764 KITVVDVATGALL
-777 KTMEGHGDQVRS
+777 KTIEGHGDPVRS
-789 VAVSPDGKTIVSGS
+789 IAVSPDGKTIVSGS
-803 YDESIKIWNV
+803 YDESIKIWNI

-825 SDDVVSVAISPDGN
+825 SDDIVSVAISPDGK

-850 KVWDFETGE
+850 KVWDFATGE

-867 TDEVYV
+867 SDEVYV

>member
-1 MWGGPEGSPKI
+1 
-12 CNLNVKNLTNLQLKT
+12 
-27 AGCETVSCENQPKKG
+27 
-42 CVIIMVSQLLD
+42 MVSQLLD

-75 IRRPGEPQCFVKHL
+75 TRRPGEPQCFVKHL
-89 RPGSSEPKLINTTR
+89 RPGTSEPKLINTTR

-128 FEENEEFFLVES
+128 FEEHEEFFLVES
-140 FIAGHSLST
+140 FVAGHSLST
-149 EIVPGKPVTEEKI
+149 EIVPGKPLTEEQM

-192 RRYADNKLVL
+192 RRYPDNKLVL

-276 EIVWRHLTTC
+276 EIVWRHLAAC
-286 SQALSDVLDNMVR
+286 SQALADVLDNMVR

-326 IPKLTIYREEVDRRS
+326 VPKLTIYREEVDRRS

-357 LRVSLELQPEE
+357 LRVSLELLPEE
-368 ADAMEDEVLN
+368 SDAIEDEVLN

-400 EYPFSVETREELKRL
+400 EYPFSAETREELKRL
-415 QQILGLTD
+415 QQVLGLTD
-423 EDATRIEELVV
+423 EDAARIEELVV
-434 PKSLLGK
+434 PKSLFSK
-441 LYKAIAIVLEGHRN
+441 LYKAISIVLEGHRN
-455 PNPPLASS
+455 PNPNPPPASS
-463 AVLLG
+463 AQLEM
-468 VQASSTVSPE
+468 QPSSAVSPQ
-478 VHLNGKTDL
+478 VHLNGKSDFSTSQPTDRI
-487 SLAQPAPTGAT
+487 APT
-498 PTERIASPSTS
+498 
-509 SAAIVPKEPRKFNPY
+509 AAIVSKEPRKFNAY
-524 IAAATIAA
+524 LAGATIAA
-532 LLAAIGGIYGYLKWQ
+532 LLSAIGGIYGYLKWQ
-547 ERQQLVQQ
+547 ETQQRVQQ
-555 ETQQFNRIDAFY
+555 ESQQFSQIQALY
-567 QESNYEGCISQIPT
+567 TASNYEGCISQIPT
-581 IANTSSAYT
+581 VAKTSSSYT
-590 SAQNLQEKCQA
+590 SAQNLQEQCQS
-601 GLHWKNAKV
+601 GLQWKNAKV

-620 GAVAFSPDGLMLASG
+620 GSVAFSPDGLMLASG

-654 FPGDSSTIWSVA
+654 FPGDSSTVWSVV
-666 FDAKGTKLATGT
+666 FDSSGTKLATGT

-689 TGQVTRSLDH
+689 TGQATRTLDH
-699 TASVWSVAF
+699 TASVWSVAL
-708 SPDGQVVA
+708 SPDGKLIA

-726 SDATT
+726 SDATN
-731 GNLIQNLPDHTD
+731 GSLIYNLPDHTD

-753 GKSLVSGSKDK
+753 GKSLVSASKDK
-764 KITIVDVATGSLI
+764 KITIVDVATGKLL
-777 KTMEGHGDQVRS
+777 KTIEGHGDQVRS
-789 VAVSPDGKTIVSGS
+789 IAITPDGKTIVSGS
-803 YDESIKIWNV
+803 YDESIKIWNLD
-813 ETGDLIRSIKGH
+813 TGDLMRSIKGH
-825 SDDVVSVAISPDGN
+825 SDDVVSVAISPDGK

-850 KVWDFETGE
+850 KIWDLATGE

>member
-1 MWGGPEGSPKI
+1 
-12 CNLNVKNLTNLQLKT
+12 
-27 AGCETVSCENQPKKG
+27 
-42 CVIIMVSQLLD
+42 MVSQLLD

-75 IRRPGEPQCFVKHL
+75 TRRPGEPQCFVKHL
-89 RPGSSEPKLINTTR
+89 RPGTSEPKLINTTR

-128 FEENEEFFLVES
+128 FEEHEEFFLVES
-140 FIAGHSLST
+140 FVAGHSLST
-149 EIVPGKPVTEEKI
+149 EIVPGKPLTEEQM

-192 RRYADNKLVL
+192 RRYPDNKLVL

-276 EIVWRHLTTC
+276 EIVWRHLAVC
-286 SQALSDVLDNMVR
+286 SQALADVLDNMVR

-312 LADLRKIGDRSRAR
+312 LADLRKIGDRSRTR
-326 IPKLTIYREEVDRRS
+326 VPKLTIYREEVDRRS

-350 GRRILEE
+350 GRMILEE
-357 LRVSLELQPEE
+357 LRVSLELLPEE
-368 ADAMEDEVLN
+368 SEAIEDEVLN

-400 EYPFSVETREELKRL
+400 EYPFSVGTREELKRL
-415 QQILGLTD
+415 QQVLGLTD
-423 EDATRIEELVV
+423 EDAARIEELVV
-434 PKSLLGK
+434 PKSLFAK
-441 LYKAIAIVLEGHRN
+441 LYKAISIVLEGHRN
-455 PNPPLASS
+455 PNPPSASS
-463 AVLLG
+463 AQLEM
-468 VQASSTVSPE
+468 QPSSAVSPQ
-478 VHLNGKTDL
+478 VHLNGKSDWPT
-487 SLAQPAPTGAT
+487 SQPAPVGAA
-498 PTERIASPSTS
+498 PTDRIAPT
-509 SAAIVPKEPRKFNPY
+509 AAIVSKEPRKFNAY
-524 IAAATIAA
+524 LAGATIAA
-532 LLAAIGGIYGYLKWQ
+532 LLTAIGGIYGYLKWQ
-547 ERQQLVQQ
+547 ETQQRVQQ
-555 ETQQFNRIDAFY
+555 ESQQFSQIEALY
-567 QESNYEGCISQIPT
+567 TASNYEGCISQIPT
-581 IANTSSAYT
+581 VAKTSSSYT
-590 SAQNLQEKCQA
+590 STQKLQEQCQS
-601 GLHWKNAKV
+601 GLQWKNAKV

-620 GAVAFSPDGLMLASG
+620 GSVAFSPDGLMLASG

-654 FPGDSSTIWSVA
+654 FPGDSSTVWSVS
-666 FDAKGTKLATGT
+666 FDSSGTKLATGT

-689 TGQVTRSLDH
+689 TGQATRTLDH
-699 TASVWSVAF
+699 TASVWSVAL
-708 SPDGQVVA
+708 SPDGKLIA

-731 GNLIQNLPDHTD
+731 GALIYNLPDHTD

-753 GKSLVSGSKDK
+753 GKSLVSASKDK
-764 KITIVDVATGSLI
+764 KITIVDVATGKLL
-777 KTMEGHGDQVRS
+777 KTIEGHGDQVRS
-789 VAVSPDGKTIVSGS
+789 IAITPDGKTIVSGS
-803 YDESIKIWNV
+803 YDESIKIWNL
-813 ETGDLIRSIKGH
+813 ETGDLMRSIKGH
-825 SDDVVSVAISPDGN
+825 SDDVVSVAISPDGK

-850 KVWDFETGE
+850 KIWDLATGE

>member
-1 MWGGPEGSPKI
+1 
-12 CNLNVKNLTNLQLKT
+12 
-27 AGCETVSCENQPKKG
+27 
-42 CVIIMVSQLLD
+42 MVSQLLD

-89 RPGSSEPKLINTTR
+89 RPGTTEPKLINTTR

-140 FIAGHSLST
+140 FVAGHSLST
-149 EIVPGKPVTEEKI
+149 EIVPGKPLTEEKMI
-162 IPLLK
+162 SLLK

-192 RRYADNKLVL
+192 RRYSDNKLVL

-271 NSNRG
+271 NSNKG
-276 EIVWRHLTTC
+276 EIVWRHLATC
-286 SQALSDVLDNMVR
+286 SQALADVLDNMVR

-350 GRRILEE
+350 GRRILDE
-357 LRVSLELQPEE
+357 LRVSLELLPEE
-368 ADAMEDEVLN
+368 AEAIEDEVLN

-400 EYPFSVETREELKRL
+400 EYPFSLETRDELKRL
-415 QQILGLTD
+415 QQVLGLTD
-423 EDATRIEELVV
+423 EDAAKIEELVI
-434 PKSLLGK
+434 PKSLFAK
-441 LYKAIAIVLEGHRN
+441 LYKAISTVLEGHRN
-455 PNPPLASS
+455 PNPPPASS
-463 AVLLG
+463 APQLEL
-468 VQASSTVSPE
+468 QASPAVSPQLN
-478 VHLNGKTDL
+478 LNGKTDL
-487 SLAQPAPTGAT
+487 SLAQPS
-498 PTERIASPSTS
+498 ERIAPT
-509 SAAIVPKEPRKFNPY
+509 AALVPKETRKFNPY
-524 IAAATIAA
+524 LAGATIAA
-532 LLAAIGGIYGYLKWQ
+532 LFAAIGGIYGYLKLQEWQ
-547 ERQQLVQQ
+547 QRAQQ
-555 ETQQFNRIDAFY
+555 ES
-567 QESNYEGCISQIPT
+567 QELNQIAALYKASNYEGCISQIPT
-581 IANTSSAYT
+581 IAGTSSSYA
-590 SAQNLQEKCQA
+590 SAQELQEQCQA
-601 GLHWKNAKV
+601 GLQWKNAKV

-620 GAVAFSPDGLMLASG
+620 GSVAFSPDGLMLASG

-666 FDAKGTKLATGT
+666 FDSKGTKLATGT

-689 TGQVTRSLDH
+689 TGQVIRSLDH
-699 TASVWSVAF
+699 TASVWSVAL
-708 SPDGQVVA
+708 SPDGQLVA
-716 SGSGDKTTKI
+716 SGSGDTTTKI
-726 SDATT
+726 SDAAT
-731 GNLIQNLPDHTD
+731 GNVIQNLPDHTD

-753 GKSLVSGSKDK
+753 GKSLVSASKDK
-764 KITIVDVATGSLI
+764 KITIVDVATGALL
-777 KTMEGHGDQVRS
+777 KTIEGHGEPVRS
-789 VAVSPDGKTIVSGS
+789 IAVSPDGKTIVSGS
-803 YDESIKIWNV
+803 YDETIKIWNI
-813 ETGDLIRSIKGH
+813 ETGDLIRSINGH
-825 SDDVVSVAISPDGN
+825 SDDIVSVAISPDGK

-850 KVWDFETGE
+850 KIWDFATGE

-867 TDEVYV
+867 SDEVYV
-873 VTFSPDGKT
+873 VAFSPDGKT
-882 IASGSK
+882 LASGSK
-888 DNTIKLWLR
+888 DHTIKLWLR

>member
-1 MWGGPEGSPKI
+1 
-12 CNLNVKNLTNLQLKT
+12 
-27 AGCETVSCENQPKKG
+27 
-42 CVIIMVSQLLD
+42 MVSQLLD

-89 RPGSSEPKLINTTR
+89 RPGTTEPKLINTTR

-140 FIAGHSLST
+140 FVAGHSLST
-149 EIVPGKPVTEEKI
+149 EIVPGKPLTEDKM

-177 GQGVIHRDIKPANLI
+177 GQGVIHRDIKPGNLI
-192 RRYADNKLVL
+192 RRYSDNKLVL

-271 NSNRG
+271 NSNKG
-276 EIVWRHLTTC
+276 EIVWRHLAAC
-286 SQALSDVLDNMVR
+286 SQALADVLDNMVR

-350 GRRILEE
+350 GRRILDE
-357 LRVSLELQPEE
+357 LRVSLELLPEE
-368 ADAMEDEVLN
+368 AEAIEDEVLN

-400 EYPFSVETREELKRL
+400 EYPYSLETRDELKRL
-415 QQILGLTD
+415 QQVLGLTD
-423 EDATRIEELVV
+423 EDAARIEELVI
-434 PKSLLGK
+434 PKSLFSK
-441 LYKAIAIVLEGHRN
+441 LYKAIATVLEGHRN
-455 PNPPLASS
+455 PNPPPASS
-463 AVLLG
+463 APQLEL
-468 VQASSTVSPE
+468 QASPAVSPQ
-478 VHLNGKTDL
+478 VNLNGKTHL
-487 SLAQPAPTGAT
+487 S
-498 PTERIASPSTS
+498 RS
-509 SAAIVPKEPRKFNPY
+509 SAAAIVPKETRKFNPY
-524 IAAATIAA
+524 LAGATIAA
-532 LLAAIGGIYGYLKWQ
+532 ILAAIGGIYGYIKLQQWQ
-547 ERQQLVQQ
+547 QRIQKESQQLNQI
-555 ETQQFNRIDAFY
+555 EALY
-567 QESNYEGCISQIPT
+567 KASNYEGCISQIPT
-581 IANTSSAYT
+581 IANTSSSYS
-590 SAQNLQEKCQA
+590 SAQKLQEQCQS
-601 GLHWKNAKV
+601 GLQWKNAKV

-620 GAVAFSPDGLMLASG
+620 GSVAFSPDGLMLASG

-645 LATGKSIRT
+645 LATGKSLRA
-654 FPGDSSTIWSVA
+654 FAGDSSTIWSVA
-666 FDAKGTKLATGT
+666 FDSNGTRLATGT
-678 GFWRVMLWDLK
+678 GFWKVMLWDLK
-689 TGQVTRSLDH
+689 TGQVIRSLDH
-699 TASVWSVAF
+699 TASVWSVALN
-708 SPDGQVVA
+708 PDGQLIA

-731 GNLIQNLPDHTD
+731 GSLIQNFPDHTD

-753 GKSLVSGSKDK
+753 GKSLISASKDK
-764 KITIVDVATGSLI
+764 KITVVDVATGGLL
-777 KTMEGHGDQVRS
+777 KTLEGHGDAVRS

-803 YDESIKIWNV
+803 YDETIKIWNL
-813 ETGDLIRSIKGH
+813 ETGVLIRSIKGH
-825 SDDVVSVAISPDGN
+825 SDDIVSVAISPDAK

-850 KVWDFETGE
+850 KIWDLATGE

-867 TDEVYV
+867 SDEVYV

>member
-1 MWGGPEGSPKI
+1 
-12 CNLNVKNLTNLQLKT
+12 
-27 AGCETVSCENQPKKG
+27 
-42 CVIIMVSQLLD
+42 MVSQLLD

-89 RPGSSEPKLINTTR
+89 RPGTTEPKLINTTR
-103 RLFQKEAEVLEKLG
+103 RLFQKEAEVLERLG

-140 FIAGHSLST
+140 FVAGHSLST
-149 EIVPGKPVTEEKI
+149 EIVPGKPLTEEKM

-192 RRYADNKLVL
+192 RRYSDNKLVL

-271 NSNRG
+271 NSNKG
-276 EIVWRHLTTC
+276 EIVWRHLATC
-286 SQALSDVLDNMVR
+286 SQALADVLDNMVR

-350 GRRILEE
+350 GRRILDE
-357 LRVSLELQPEE
+357 LRVSLELLPEE
-368 ADAMEDEVLN
+368 AEAIEDEVLN

-386 GERYEQSLQEAMQQ
+386 GERYEQSLLEAMQQ
-400 EYPFSVETREELKRL
+400 EYPFSLETRDELKRL
-415 QQILGLTD
+415 QQVLGLTD
-423 EDATRIEELVV
+423 EDAARIEELVI
-434 PKSLLGK
+434 PKSLFAK
-441 LYKAIAIVLEGHRN
+441 LYKAISTVLEGHRN
-455 PNPPLASS
+455 PNGPPASS
-463 AVLLG
+463 APQLEL
-468 VQASSTVSPE
+468 QASPAVSPQ
-478 VHLNGKTDL
+478 VHLNGKTDF
-487 SLAQPAPTGAT
+487 SLAQPS
-498 PTERIASPSTS
+498 ERIAST
-509 SAAIVPKEPRKFNPY
+509 AALLPKETRKFNPY
-524 IAAATIAA
+524 LAGATIAA
-532 LLAAIGGIYGYLKWQ
+532 ILAAIGGVYGYLKLQEWQ
-547 ERQQLVQQ
+547 QRAQKESQ
-555 ETQQFNRIDAFY
+555 ELNQIEDLYKA
-567 QESNYEGCISQIPT
+567 SNYEGCISQIPT
-581 IANTSSAYT
+581 IANTSSTYS
-590 SAQNLQEKCQA
+590 SAQKLQEQCQS
-601 GLHWKNAKV
+601 GLQWKNAKV

-620 GAVAFSPDGLMLASG
+620 GSVAFSPDGLMLASG

-645 LATGKSIRT
+645 LATGKSLRT
-654 FPGDSSTIWSVA
+654 FAGDSSTIWSVA
-666 FDAKGTKLATGT
+666 FDSNGTRLATGT

-689 TGQVTRSLDH
+689 TGQVIRSLDH
-699 TASVWSVAF
+699 TASVWSVALG
-708 SPDGQVVA
+708 PDGQLIA

-731 GNLIQNLPDHTD
+731 GRLIHNLPDHTD

-753 GKSLVSGSKDK
+753 GKSLVSASKDK
-764 KITIVDVATGSLI
+764 KITIVDVATGALL
-777 KTMEGHGDQVRS
+777 KTIEGHGDAVRS
-789 VAVSPDGKTIVSGS
+789 VAISPDGKTIVSGS
-803 YDESIKIWNV
+803 YDETIKIWNI
-813 ETGDLIRSIKGH
+813 ETGDLIRSIQGH
-825 SDDVVSVAISPDGN
+825 SDDIVSVAISPDGK

-850 KVWDFETGE
+850 KIWDFATGE

-867 TDEVYV
+867 SDEVYV
-873 VTFSPDGKT
+873 VAFSPDGKT

>member
-1 MWGGPEGSPKI
+1 
-12 CNLNVKNLTNLQLKT
+12 
-27 AGCETVSCENQPKKG
+27 
-42 CVIIMVSQLLD
+42 MVSQLLD

-89 RPGSSEPKLINTTR
+89 RPGTTEPKLINTTR

-140 FIAGHSLST
+140 FVAGHSLST
-149 EIVPGKPVTEEKI
+149 EIVPGKPLTEEKM

-192 RRYADNKLVL
+192 RRYSDNKLVL

-271 NSNRG
+271 NSNKG
-276 EIVWRHLTTC
+276 EIVWRHLATC
-286 SQALSDVLDNMVR
+286 SQALADVLDNMVR

-350 GRRILEE
+350 GRRILDE
-357 LRVSLELQPEE
+357 LRVSLELLPEE
-368 ADAMEDEVLN
+368 AEAIEDEVLN

-400 EYPFSVETREELKRL
+400 EYPFSLETRDELKRL
-415 QQILGLTD
+415 QQVLGLTD
-423 EDATRIEELVV
+423 EDAAKIEELVI
-434 PKSLLGK
+434 PKSLFAK
-441 LYKAIAIVLEGHRN
+441 LYKAISTVLEGHRN
-455 PNPPLASS
+455 PNPSPASS
-463 AVLLG
+463 APHLEL
-468 VQASSTVSPE
+468 QASPAVSPQLN
-478 VHLNGKTDL
+478 LNGKTDF

-498 PTERIASPSTS
+498 PTERIASP
-509 SAAIVPKEPRKFNPY
+509 AALVPKETRKFNPY
-524 IAAATIAA
+524 LAGATMAAI
-532 LLAAIGGIYGYLKWQ
+532 LAAIGGIYGYLKWQ
-547 ERQQLVQQ
+547 EWQQLVQK
-555 ETQQFNRIDAFY
+555 ESQQLNQIAGLY
-567 QESNYEGCISQIPT
+567 KASNYEDCISQIPT
-581 IANTSSAYT
+581 IANTSSTYS
-590 SAQNLQEKCQA
+590 SAQELQEQCQA
-601 GLHWKNAKV
+601 GLRWKNAKV

-620 GAVAFSPDGLMLASG
+620 GSVAFSPDGLMLASG

-666 FDAKGTKLATGT
+666 FDSDGTKLATGT

-689 TGQVTRSLDH
+689 TGQVIRSLDH
-699 TASVWSVAF
+699 TASVWSVAL
-708 SPDGQVVA
+708 SPDGQLVA
-716 SGSGDKTTKI
+716 SGSGDNTTKI
-726 SDATT
+726 SDAAT
-731 GNLIQNLPDHTD
+731 GRLIQSFPDHTD

-753 GKSLVSGSKDK
+753 GKSLVSASKDK
-764 KITIVDVATGSLI
+764 KITVVDVATGALL
-777 KTMEGHGDQVRS
+777 KTIEGHGEPVRS

-803 YDESIKIWNV
+803 YDETIKIWNI
-813 ETGDLIRSIKGH
+813 ETGDLIRSIQGH
-825 SDDVVSVAISPDGN
+825 SDDIVSVAISPDGK

-850 KVWDFETGE
+850 KVWDFATGE

-867 TDEVYV
+867 SDEVYV
-873 VTFSPDGKT
+873 VTFSPDGRT

>member
-1 MWGGPEGSPKI
+1 
-12 CNLNVKNLTNLQLKT
+12 
-27 AGCETVSCENQPKKG
+27 
-42 CVIIMVSQLLD
+42 MVSQLLD

-89 RPGSSEPKLINTTR
+89 RPGTTEPKLINTTR
-103 RLFQKEAEVLEKLG
+103 RLFQKEAEVLERLG

-140 FIAGHSLST
+140 FVAGHSLST
-149 EIVPGKPVTEEKI
+149 EIVPGKPMSEEKMI
-162 IPLLK
+162 ALLK

-192 RRYADNKLVL
+192 RRYSDNKLVL

-271 NSNRG
+271 NSNKG
-276 EIVWRHLTTC
+276 EIVWRHLAVC
-286 SQALSDVLDNMVR
+286 SQALADVLDNMVR

-350 GRRILEE
+350 GRRILDE
-357 LRVSLELQPEE
+357 LRVSLELLPEE
-368 ADAMEDEVLN
+368 AEAIEDEVLN

-400 EYPFSVETREELKRL
+400 EYPFSLETREELKRL
-415 QQILGLTD
+415 QQVLGLTD
-423 EDATRIEELVV
+423 EDAATIEELVI
-434 PKSLLGK
+434 PKSLFAK
-441 LYKAIAIVLEGHRN
+441 LYKAITTVLEGHRN
-455 PNPPLASS
+455 PNGLPPSS
-463 AVLLG
+463 APHLEL
-468 VQASSTVSPE
+468 QASPAVSPQ
-478 VHLNGKTDL
+478 VNLNGKTDF

-498 PTERIASPSTS
+498 PTERIASP
-509 SAAIVPKEPRKFNPY
+509 AAIVPKETRKFNPY
-524 IAAATIAA
+524 LAGATIAA
-532 LLAAIGGIYGYLKWQ
+532 LLAAIGGVYGYLKWQ
-547 ERQQLVQQ
+547 EWQQRVQKESQ
-555 ETQQFNRIDAFY
+555 QITQIEALY
-567 QESNYEGCISQIPT
+567 TASNYEGCISQIPT
-581 IANTSSAYT
+581 IANTSSTYS
-590 SAQNLQEKCQA
+590 SAQELQEQCQA
-601 GLHWKNAKV
+601 GLRWKNAKV

-620 GAVAFSPDGLMLASG
+620 GSVAFSPDGLMLASG

-654 FPGDSSTIWSVA
+654 FPGDSSTVWSVA
-666 FDAKGTKLATGT
+666 FDSNGTRLATGT

-689 TGQVTRSLDH
+689 TGQVIRSLDH
-699 TASVWSVAF
+699 TASVWSVAL
-708 SPDGQVVA
+708 SPDGQLVA
-716 SGSGDKTTKI
+716 SASGDKTTKI

-731 GNLIQNLPDHTD
+731 GRLIYNLPDHTD

-753 GKSLVSGSKDK
+753 GKSLISASKDN
-764 KITIVDVATGSLI
+764 KITVVDVATGRLL
-777 KTMEGHGDQVRS
+777 KTLEGHGDAVRS

-803 YDESIKIWNV
+803 YDESIKIWNL

-825 SDDVVSVAISPDGN
+825 YDDIVSVAISPDGQ

-850 KVWDFETGE
+850 KIWDFATGE

-867 TDEVYV
+867 SDEVYV